1 MAELRQVEKENLSAR
16 VYGRIRRAL
25 IDGQFEP
32 GERLRISA
40 LAADLGT
47 SITPVRE
54 AIFRLVSEQALEMK
68 AATAIHVPML
78 DSARLREIQLVR
90 IQLEGAATER
100 AAERITDKQL
110 RRLEAIQAEFIEAAA
125 SNPKKASLKNRDFHF
140 ALLEIAELPLVE
152 SIVENMWTLMGPLL
166 SVFHTTMPPRQIAG
180 KDHRHYDVL
189 AALKAKD
196 PAGAKRAIQQDI
208 EWGLVMAD
216 WLDRQAQLPPG
227 KRKLASLVAE

>member
-68 AATAIHVPML
+68 AATAIHVPL
-78 DSARLREIQLVR
+78 IDAARLKEIQLVR
-90 IQLEGAATER
+90 MELEGAAAER

-110 RRLEAIQAEFIEAAA
+110 KRLEALQAEFVEVAA
-125 SNPKKASLKNRDFHF
+125 NPKKASLKNRDFHF
-140 ALLEIAELPLVE
+140 TLIEIAELPLLE

-166 SVFHTTMPPRQIAG
+166 GVFHATLSPREIAG
-180 KDHRHYDVL
+180 QDHLHFEVL
-189 AALKAKD
+189 AALRARD
-196 PAGAKRAIQQDI
+196 PQAARQAIQQDI
-208 EWGLVMAD
+208 RLGLRMEEWLEQ
-216 WLDRQAQLPPG
+216 QAKAPPA
-227 KRKLASLVAE
+227 KRKLASFAAG

>member
-1 MAELRQVEKENLSAR
+1 MAELRQIETENLSAR

-68 AATAIHVPML
+68 AATAIHVPLL
-78 DSARLREIQLVR
+78 DSARLKEIQLIR
-90 IQLEGAATER
+90 MELEGAAAAR
-100 AAERITDKQL
+100 AAQRITDKQI
-110 RRLEAIQAEFIEAAA
+110 RRLELIQEEFIEAAA

-140 ALLEIAELPLVE
+140 ALIEIAELPLLE

-166 SVFHTTMPPRQIAG
+166 SVFHSTLPPRQIAG
-180 KDHRHYDVL
+180 EDHRHYDVL
-189 AALKAKD
+189 AALRARD
-196 PAGAKRAIQQDI
+196 PERAQHAIQQDI
-208 EWGLVMAD
+208 AWGLVMAD
-216 WLDRQAQLPPG
+216 WLDEQAKAPPG
-227 KRKLASLVAE
+227 KRKLASLNAE